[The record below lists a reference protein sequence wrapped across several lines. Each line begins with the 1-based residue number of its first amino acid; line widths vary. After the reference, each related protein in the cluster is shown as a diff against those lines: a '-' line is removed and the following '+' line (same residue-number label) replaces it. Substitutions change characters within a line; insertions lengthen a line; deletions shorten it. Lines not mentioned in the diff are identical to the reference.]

1 MQQQRNAG
9 QPGGHA
15 TGPEAKPH
23 AQHHIGLDGLEHLA
37 GLQHGFD
44 DTVGR
49 REQTLD
55 AVATH
60 PWMSMKEM
68 G

>member
-1 MQQQRNAG
+1 VQQQRNAG

-15 TGPEAKPH
+15 TRAGGEAAH
-23 AQHHIGLDGLEHLA
+23 AQHHIGRMVLSTRRA
-37 GLQHGFD
+37 CSTD
-44 DTVGR
+44 DDAIGR

-60 PWMSMKEM
+60 PWTMKEM